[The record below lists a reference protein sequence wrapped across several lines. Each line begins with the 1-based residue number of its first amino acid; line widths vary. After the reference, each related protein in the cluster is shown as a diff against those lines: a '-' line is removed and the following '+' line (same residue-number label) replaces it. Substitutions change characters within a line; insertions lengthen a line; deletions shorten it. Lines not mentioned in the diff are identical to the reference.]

1 MRKKSNG
8 LNHLPTGDLKQVAH
22 FFRIVKNY
30 KKMVRIE
37 SKDQRGHYT
46 SADYPA
52 DELTEQ

>member
-1 MRKKSNG
+1 MRQKNNG
-8 LNHLPTGDLKQVAH
+8 LNRLPASDLKQVAH
-22 FFRIVKNY
+22 FFRIVKSY